1 MLRKRDF
8 AVLGV
13 LFTLLFGLLT
23 GCAPSAPAPAL
34 APPQVEISVSPSVQ
48 IGVGEEA
55 SIVTSTHDEI
65 SSYEWSAAKGALSSS
80 STSSVIY
87 TAPPQPGQDIVTLVV
102 KGPGGA
108 TTRSVSLTIID
119 RRPTQVEPTKAV
131 EAIIPPTSGGAD
143 PTLTP
148 DTVECEGNSTA
159 EYAAQGWAAFNGKN
173 YQKIL
178 ACAQGGISRW
188 TAEAD
193 TQQANRLRLNL
204 CKSPP
209 DPKDEAAKNAFW
221 GEAWALNDIG
231 VLWFLRGE
239 AYYGLQDWPK
249 AREAY
254 QTVIDDYSC
263 AYAWD
268 PRGWFWEVEKAARE
282 RLDAI
287 QNK

>member
-1 MLRKRDF
+1 M
-8 AVLGV
+8 
-13 LFTLLFGLLT
+13 
-23 GCAPSAPAPAL
+23 
-34 APPQVEISVSPSVQ
+34 
-48 IGVGEEA
+48 
-55 SIVTSTHDEI
+55 
-65 SSYEWSAAKGALSSS
+65 
-80 STSSVIY
+80 
-87 TAPPQPGQDIVTLVV
+87 
-102 KGPGGA
+102 
-108 TTRSVSLTIID
+108 
-119 RRPTQVEPTKAV
+119 
-131 EAIIPPTSGGAD
+131 
-143 PTLTP
+143 
-148 DTVECEGNSTA
+148 
-159 EYAAQGWAAFNGKN
+159 
-173 YQKIL
+173 
-178 ACAQGGISRW
+178 
-188 TAEAD
+188 
-193 TQQANRLRLNL
+193 NL